1 MGTRSSLEYKEGVSQ
16 LRSTHHETVPLLRQA
31 KDHGRPDY
39 LVKFRERL
47 YADEQD
53 DDDSGDEYDRYID
66 PGRHARKRVPGT

>member
-1 MGTRSSLEYKEGVSQ
+1 MRGLWEEYKEAASQ
-16 LRSTHHETVPLLRQA
+16 SRSTHYETVSLLRQG

-53 DDDSGDEYDRYID
+53 DNNSQDEYNHYIS
-66 PGRHARKRVPGT
+66 PGREKVPKGK